1 MEQKIKKIYRIHLLL
16 IYVDSRDIIT
26 VDKMMTKNP
35 SKFRSDH
42 LKPQKINLLTF
53 FSYRS

>member
-26 VDKMMTKNP
+26 VDIMMTKNP

-42 LKPQKINLLTF
+42 LKP
-53 FSYRS
+53 